1 MGRAAERRRAQKQRR
16 IFEHEV
22 EPALPGIRDER
33 EDIFRP
39 HGNIIDPIIQQRYQ
53 RFLGRVAKLK
63 ARLINPKHKD
73 EVTQAA
79 RVDTIARTI
88 PNAYYVIVGRGAAA
102 VVNHST
108 LQQCDEGRDRL
119 GGLPV
124 INVGMPDPWLHY
136 YPHGMGQPPFLLSM
150 PGYRDPVRPDADLIN
165 GGTRST
171 VFADKT
177 AGELER
183 LGNAHQAYVVTGWV
197 ASVKARDV
205 ALHQD
210 DINELTA
217 LGLDADPL
225 RQVFNANYPNTYPP
239 FKVLVIGG
247 DKRPQIIFA
256 QKVDL
261 CSGGGWM
268 RLMPGLPAA
277 DADAIRPSPWIQT
290 SNWDD
295 ATKRRKVVV
304 GIDGLTRHT
313 IWDSDTRICVYGS
326 GGIGMNQI
334 ERAADDDTIFVDW
347 IPRNTLHDTFVLP
360 RNDNVLKHPNDDR
373 AMVPG
378 ENNARIAGVMQNGV
392 DLFPAEA
399 CWRFGKFSVP
409 DVVTDVGGLINIHVT
424 PNVNGNTRIGYSDR
438 SLHPLHGG
446 GYYANDVGGYDPP
459 VPNEARYHR
468 LILCNGQVQDVA
480 GEPARVARAFV
491 FVPIQK
497 DGRLTGLQDNGA
509 GDIRILGAAAAAW
522 AGVAAL
528 GGGGAMVA
536 YRDSMAVSAVPP
548 GFIAAASNI
557 AYSNGYFSNADER
570 RNPNLNTAPEVE
582 LAALL
587 TEKGLADGIPA
598 RVATAIVNARRGPV
612 NNGIA
617 TIDDAVQA
625 VATVLDNDMTEGIE
639 NVLRALNVVY
649 PIPG

>member
-22 EPALPGIRDER
+22 EPALPGIRLDR
-33 EDIFRP
+33 EDIFKP
-39 HGNIIDPIIQQRYQ
+39 HRDIIDPIIQQRYQ
-53 RFLGRVAKLK
+53 HFLGRVAKLK

-73 EVTQAA
+73 EVTEAA
-79 RVDTIARTI
+79 RVDTIARAI

-124 INVGMPDPWLHY
+124 INAGMPDPWLHY

-150 PGYRDPVRPDADLIN
+150 PGYRDPVTPDAELIN

-177 AGELER
+177 AGELGR
-183 LGNAHQAYVVTGWV
+183 LGDAHQAYVVTGWV

-217 LGLDADPL
+217 LGLEADAL
-225 RQVFNANYPNTYPP
+225 REVFNANYPNTYPP

-247 DKRPQIIFA
+247 DKRPQVIFA

-268 RLMPGLPAA
+268 RVMDELPDDDAA
-277 DADAIRPSPWIQT
+277 AIRPSPWIQS

-295 ATKRRKVVV
+295 ATKRRKIVV

-313 IWDSDTRICVYGS
+313 MWEPDTRICVYGS

-334 ERAADDDTIFVDW
+334 ERAADDDTIYVDW

-360 RNDNVLKHPNDDR
+360 RNDNVLKHPNQDR
-373 AMVPG
+373 AMQPG
-378 ENNARIAGVMQNGV
+378 ENNARIAGLMQNNV

-399 CWRFGKFSVP
+399 RWRFGKNSQP
-409 DVVTDVGGLINIHVT
+409 DVVAEDGGLVDVHIT
-424 PNVNGNTRIGYSDR
+424 TGNVNARIGYSDR
-438 SLHPLHGG
+438 SLQTLHVD
-446 GYYANDVGGYDPP
+446 GYYAYAGGYVPP
-459 VPNEARYHR
+459 IVNPAHYHR

-480 GEPARVARAFV
+480 GEPSRVARAFN

-497 DGRLTGLQDNGA
+497 DGRMTGLQDDAG

-522 AGVAAL
+522 PGVANLA
-528 GGGGAMVA
+528 GGGAMVA
-536 YRDSMAVSAVPP
+536 YRNSMAVSAVPP

-557 AYSNGYFSNADER
+557 AYSNGYFANADER
-570 RNPNLNTAPEVE
+570 RNLNLNTVPQAE
-582 LAALL
+582 LEALL
-587 TEKGLADGIPA
+587 AEKGLIDGIPA
-598 RVATAIVNARRGPV
+598 RVAAAIVNARRGPV

-617 TIDDAVQA
+617 TLDAAVDAVA
-625 VATVLDNDMTEGIE
+625 NALVDDMTDEIG